1 MLTHKG
7 FSLIELLVVVAIIG
21 ILAGVGITSYQIYI
35 TTVRTD
41 TVINQDLEFDRL
53 LQTLDTTVEND
64 LSGPR
69 WLSTDPDIKTRCD
82 VYVEALVSIMN
93 EDLTNPFDE
102 TVDAYKS
109 GHIHSSYPGPQPV
122 AGGQTLVFC
131 VDPTVSAQETAIITC
146 ANTGADSLDTAD
158 NITASSNWT
167 DTNGDG
173 LVGAD
178 EIIDG
183 RCPNPGTG

>member
-1 MLTHKG
+1 M
-7 FSLIELLVVVAIIG
+7 
-21 ILAGVGITSYQIYI
+21 
-35 TTVRTD
+35 
-41 TVINQDLEFDRL
+41 
-53 LQTLDTTVEND
+53 
-64 LSGPR
+64 
-69 WLSTDPDIKTRCD
+69 
-82 VYVEALVSIMN
+82 
-93 EDLTNPFDE
+93 
-102 TVDAYKS
+102 
-109 GHIHSSYPGPQPV
+109 
-122 AGGQTLVFC
+122 VFC